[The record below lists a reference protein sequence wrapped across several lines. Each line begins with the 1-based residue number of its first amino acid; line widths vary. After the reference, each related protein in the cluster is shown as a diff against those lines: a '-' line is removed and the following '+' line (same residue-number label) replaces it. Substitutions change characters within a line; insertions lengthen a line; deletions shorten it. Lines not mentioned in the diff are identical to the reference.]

1 MLQIILY
8 IPCLRPRI
16 SHLSKDSWT
25 LLLENS
31 IRNRYLNARS
41 LSTQENV
48 KITESSYIPL
58 AKPPPTVTH
67 QKTTECCHIQRTT
80 LDLDQKAERRRTWR
94 SISPVLLTLNLK
106 NNSIWITPY
115 SVYAHFIKYK
125 LKNEQYRIISW
136 KPGWI
141 KFGHPDEYQSLEC
154 SEELRMLSALPF
166 SMEVDKSYS
175 LNIFLYICFIFL
187 SSI

>member
-41 LSTQENV
+41 FSTQENV

-80 LDLDQKAERRRTWR
+80 LDLDQKAERRRTRR

-125 LKNEQYRIISW
+125 LKNEQIQN
-136 KPGWI
+136 
-141 KFGHPDEYQSLEC
+141 HLLEA
-154 SEELRMLSALPF
+154 R
-166 SMEVDKSYS
+166 VDKVWSPRWVPVTGM
-175 LNIFLYICFIFL
+175 L
-187 SSI
+187 